1 MNQIIYNNSKGFDGI
16 WDTITQTVRN
26 LVSSPTIYSGMK
38 VSDFYEK
45 LIETA
50 DYLVFLSSTYK
61 EKPDFFT
68 PTEVSEL
75 HSQIIIYNNLA
86 LDFREWLID
95 QYNVELP
102 IIQVCNIAETGC
114 DYRTIGTLPSLIST
128 AASASGN
135 VMKTSSSASTNGLG
149 IAPIAIG
156 IGVALVG
163 AAAYIGY
170 IVVNALTDRL
180 LPTAQATQTLYNNIT
195 ERGLDLIDKCISGE
209 VSTEQCNQAYDVLN
223 KFSQLGEEGRNNNI
237 LSKVDPTKII
247 LGAVGIVAGA
257 GILYGIIKKKL

>member
-1 MNQIIYNNSKGFDGI
+1 MNQIIYNNSKGFAGI
-16 WDTITQTVRN
+16 WDTIRN
-26 LVSSPTIYSGMK
+26 LVSSPAIYSGMK

-50 DYLVFLSSTYK
+50 DFLVFLSSTYK
-61 EKPDFFT
+61 EKPDLFT
-68 PTEVSEL
+68 SAEASEL
-75 HSQIIIYNNLA
+75 HSQIITYNNLA

-114 DYRTIGTLPSLIST
+114 DYRTIGTLPSGIST
-128 AASASGN
+128 AA
-135 VMKTSSSASTNGLG
+135 SASTNGLG
-149 IAPIAIG
+149 IAPIVIG

-163 AAAYIGY
+163 AAAYLAY
-170 IVVNALTDRL
+170 IVVQELTDRL

>member
-1 MNQIIYNNSKGFDGI
+1 MNQIIYNNSKGFAGI

-26 LVSSPTIYSGMK
+26 LVSSPAIYSGMK

-61 EKPDFFT
+61 EKPDLFT
-68 PTEVSEL
+68 SAEASEL
-75 HSQIIIYNNLA
+75 HSQIITYNNLA

-114 DYRTIGTLPSLIST
+114 DYRTIGTLPSGIST
-128 AASASGN
+128 AA
-135 VMKTSSSASTNGLG
+135 SASTNGLG
-149 IAPIAIG
+149 IAPIVIG

-163 AAAYIGY
+163 AAAYLTY
-170 IVVNALTDRL
+170 IVVQELTDRL
-180 LPTAQATQTLYNNIT
+180 LPTAEATQTLYNNIT
-195 ERGLDLIDKCISGE
+195 ARGLDLIDKCISGE

-257 GILYGIIKKKL
+257 GIIYGIIKKKL